1 MTKSEK
7 PMVLIVGGGLGGL
20 MLGALLEKSNVPY
33 TIFERA
39 TTVKALGS
47 AMSIGPALFPAFQ
60 QLGIYEEFLGISKFL
75 SQAGAYKESMEPY
88 NANDYRPLE
97 EFGGYGMRIVTRPQL
112 YDLML
117 KQVPALKIHFG
128 KRVLNITEKD
138 DKATVHTSD
147 NNTYEGDI
155 IVGADGAYSAVRQRL
170 YEKLKAKGTLPLSD
184 YEELPFSCTCLIGQ
198 TKVLDPEKFPIV
210 NEPNCQFRAVWGEN
224 KPYTWIIFST
234 AEKTLCW
241 MIMHHLSKEAG
252 LESKEQRFRSCDN
265 SEWGSCP
272 AQAMCDE
279 TRTFPIPLEK
289 GEKHTLGDLYDLTP
303 KELITKVMFEEKVF
317 STWYSGRTVLL
328 GDACHKLNPSAG
340 AGAVTAMHDAIAL
353 ANLFYAM
360 PARTSQEV
368 TTVFDEYKQE
378 RYPAALEAFKNSEMA
393 GRVAEK
399 GLEGFILKFIITHMP
414 FWLWKIWL
422 IKLVRYRP
430 QIGFIKAVEVK
441 GVVVPEVSPSEQ
453 KARAAFEKQ

>member
-1 MTKSEK
+1 MAKSEK

-33 TIFERA
+33 TILERA
-39 TTVKALGS
+39 ATVKALGS
-47 AMSIGPALFPAFQ
+47 AMSIGPALFPVFE
-60 QLGIYEEFLGISKFL
+60 QLGIYEEFLSISKFL

-88 NANDYRPLE
+88 NVNNYRPME

-112 YDLML
+112 YDFML
-117 KQVPALKIHFG
+117 KQVPAHKIHFG

-138 DKATVHTSD
+138 DRVTVHTSD
-147 NNTYEGDI
+147 NNIYQGDI

-224 KPYTWIIFST
+224 KPYT
-234 AEKTLCW
+234 
-241 MIMHHLSKEAG
+241 
-252 LESKEQRFRSCDN
+252 ESKEQRFRSCDN
-265 SEWGSCP
+265 SEWGSYP

-279 TRTFPIPLEK
+279 TRNFPIPLEK
-289 GEKHTLGDLYDLTP
+289 GKKHVLGDLYELTP

-317 STWYSGRTVLL
+317 TTWYSGRTVLL
-328 GDACHKLNPSAG
+328 GD
-340 AGAVTAMHDAIAL
+340 GAVTAMHDAIAL
-353 ANLFYAM
+353 ANLIYAM
-360 PARTSQEV
+360 PTTSSQEI
-368 TTVFDEYKQE
+368 TTIFDEYKRE
-378 RYPAALEAFKNSEMA
+378 RYPAAMESFKNSEMA

-414 FWLWKIWL
+414 FWLWKIWASL
-422 IKLVRYRP
+422 HLLTKLVRYRP

-441 GVVVPEVSPSEQ
+441 GSVVPEVSPSEQ
-453 KARAAFEKQ
+453 KARAIFEGQQQQQKQQLQ